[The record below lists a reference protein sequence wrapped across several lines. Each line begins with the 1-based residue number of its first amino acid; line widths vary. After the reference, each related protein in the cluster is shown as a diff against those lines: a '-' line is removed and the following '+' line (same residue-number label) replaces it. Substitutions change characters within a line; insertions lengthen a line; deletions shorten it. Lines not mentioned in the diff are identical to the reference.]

1 MVKRIKRFGTKQ
13 WDDAASSIERSVVL
27 LTEPDDPEL
36 WAKARKDEETLK
48 EFTPVEIREW
58 VEGKI
63 AEMRDQLVHLA
74 FADMGQ
80 FQTMVFKLDLETD
93 VQRHAKA
100 AADKFAMSA
109 RRAIDEIAARYGV
122 Q

>member
-1 MVKRIKRFGTKQ
+1 M
-13 WDDAASSIERSVVL
+13 
-27 LTEPDDPEL
+27 
-36 WAKARKDEETLK
+36 ETLK